1 MANICVTGVCNRAC
15 SYCFAGM
22 NVSGSARAVSYMTWE
37 TYLQAL
43 DYAQRSKADHVRIL
57 GGEPTLHPEFNA
69 MVAEALARNL
79 TVRVFSNGL
88 MPERAVEFLQ
98 TVPPGKAIVLLNVN
112 LLPGSGLP
120 DIDGQQRVLE
130 RLGPAITVGL
140 NIAHPS
146 QSRPYALLDLIRKF
160 KLMPTIRVGIAHPRL
175 GGTNQ
180 SLHPRYYAAVGRNL
194 AFFMTR
200 ARGEGISVGLDCG
213 FVPCMFP
220 EDAREILKDQ
230 RFGASPCVPVLDIL
244 PTGGVIACYPLEAL
258 GQVPLSADA
267 DAASLR
273 NMFEGKLS
281 QMRQSTLFPD
291 CVECPEYLA
300 HACHGG
306 CLAASLRRLC
316 ATAKQEVRAAGFPTV
331 V

>member
-22 NVSGSARAVSYMTWE
+22 NVSGSARAVPYMTWE
-37 TYLQAL
+37 TYLQVL

-88 MPERAVEFLQ
+88 MPERAVEFLEA
-98 TVPPGKAIVLLNVN
+98 VPQGKMIVLLNVN

-120 DIDGQQRVLE
+120 DIAGQQRVLE

-160 KLMPTIRVGIAHPRL
+160 KLAPTIRVGIAHPRL
-175 GGTNQ
+175 GGSNQ
-180 SLHPRYYAAVGRNL
+180 ALHPRYYATVGRNL
-194 AFFMTR
+194 ASFMTH
-200 ARGEGISVGLDCG
+200 AKGEGISVGLDCG

-220 EDAREILKDQ
+220 EEAREILKEQ
-230 RFGASPCVPVLDIL
+230 NFGASPCVPVLDIL
-244 PTGGVIACYPLEAL
+244 PTGDVISCYPLEAL
-258 GQVPLSADA
+258 GQVPLSAGA
-267 DAASLR
+267 DAAVLRSL
-273 NMFEGKLS
+273 FESKLN
-281 QMRQSTLFPD
+281 QMRQTTLFPD
-291 CVECPEYLA
+291 CVECREYLA
-300 HACHGG
+300 HKCHGG
-306 CLAASLRRLC
+306 CLAASLRRLRG
-316 ATAKQEVRAAGFPTV
+316 ASGQGVWTAGLPGV